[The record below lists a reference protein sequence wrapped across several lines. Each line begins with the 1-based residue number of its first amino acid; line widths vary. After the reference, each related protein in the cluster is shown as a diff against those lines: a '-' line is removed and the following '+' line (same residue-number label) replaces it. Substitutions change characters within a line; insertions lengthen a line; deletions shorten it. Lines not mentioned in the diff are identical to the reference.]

1 MARDQVRQSSS
12 YLAAGVSAAAT
23 RAAAGASDAAAAAG
37 AGAAARAGAAAAAA
51 EKAAEVAVAF
61 LPTSLRNLVSIRK
74 NCRCPKSHKGVKK
87 LLKC

>member
-37 AGAAARAGAAAAAA
+37 AGAAARAGAAAA